1 MKDSW
6 ANLLVL
12 RFSSIGDIIQTTSV
26 LNTLK
31 KYYPE
36 VSINYMTLSKY
47 EPLLIGHPS
56 IDKLYAFDTNN
67 SYSSLVELRKKI
79 KQKNFDLILDLH
91 NSARTKIIR
100 RLSNKIQS
108 LCVTKPRAKRFSLFW
123 GNFFCTVLAYF

>member
-36 VSINYMTLSKY
+36 ISINYMTLSKY

-67 SYSSLVELRKKI
+67 SYWTDLMKITPEINSSLTL
-79 KQKNFDLILDLH
+79 
-91 NSARTKIIR
+91 
-100 RLSNKIQS
+100 
-108 LCVTKPRAKRFSLFW
+108 
-123 GNFFCTVLAYF
+123 TVVI